1 MSSNEP
7 ESCEQ
12 LAVCPSFDSYSANRL
27 ADVARRVA
35 LEDED
40 EGRGSE
46 SSAPTSSGNDL
57 GGGYHEAGDDDFEF
71 VSLVREHHDVLI
83 NGGQIGPVFP
93 VFNRERLHVRGDG
106 ASDGEAEE
114 DRDRDRERAVSS
126 IRIPLKDLFVEDR
139 DPPSSSSSSEAD
151 ELEGIPEGSY
161 CVWTPKSP
169 AGSPLSPSRCKK
181 SSSTGSSSK
190 RWSFRDLLRR
200 SNSDGKESFV
210 FLTPSSRSSSMSR
223 SSDAKAGG
231 EAKEKASPPSDQAVA
246 VAERRSKAKE
256 KETAASAS
264 AHEVFYVRNRALKE
278 GDKRRSYLPYRRDL
292 VGFFANVN
300 GLGRTFPPF

>member
-1 MSSNEP
+1 MTSKEP

-12 LAVCPSFDSYSANRL
+12 LAVCPSFNSYSANQL
-27 ADVARRVA
+27 ADIARQVA
-35 LEDED
+35 LEDEG

-46 SSAPTSSGNDL
+46 SEPTASGNDL
-57 GGGYHEAGDDDFEF
+57 SGGYHETGDEDFEF

-83 NGGQIGPVFP
+83 NGGQIDPIFP
-93 VFNRERLHVRGDG
+93 VFNRDLLHVRGG
-106 ASDGEAEE
+106 RAADGEAKE
-114 DRDRDRERAVSS
+114 DQDRNREHAVSS

-139 DPPSSSSSSEAD
+139 DPPSSSSSEAD

-161 CVWTPKSP
+161 CVWTPKP
-169 AGSPLSPSRCKK
+169 PPLSPSRCNK
-181 SSSTGSSSK
+181 SSSTGSCSK
-190 RWSFRDLLRR
+190 RWRFRDLLRR

-210 FLTPSSRSSSMSR
+210 FLTPSSRSGSMSR

-231 EAKEKASPPSDQAVA
+231 EAKEKVSPPSDQAA
-246 VAERRSKAKE
+246 TVAERRNKAKEKEKE